1 MAGNIHD
8 HISKA
13 LKSKGKRTLEKNLHD
28 ESQPDQ
34 TMASDSALE
43 ERLTS
48 IISPVEDEYENDIQT
63 QIYWEQPPLSELN
76 QNNLSE
82 ETVKQI
88 YKRLYNKILEEHDFT
103 KDDEALKEIHTL
115 STKAIISK
123 IQSQADLS
131 QFDTVKVK
139 AICLKTRSQ
148 EMKNQIICRDI
159 ERLREKIFDFIFNVK
174 TLPITNELS
183 FLRENYN
190 KRTDDPI
197 YSEIHEKINEIL
209 TKGVFSLE
217 DSFLIKVLRHI
228 KKLIM
233 LTPYDQAML
242 SSFILK
248 NSSIT
253 SPFSESDIELLSH
266 DIEEFI
272 TDCPTLQIEQESK
285 FIRHALIYDIE
296 LIKMGNINE
305 YFCRFDLSDVSN
317 KSFSLLNNNPE
328 LISIIQSNI
337 SPDSIED
344 INRKL
349 NDCQKLTQEYGYARI
364 ASSINKNDYDII
376 SQIQHLH
383 KNITEHSNLLNI
395 LLDLQTALETANK
408 STLSTQVEALD
419 VILENLKFMN
429 EHLSFLFTT
438 LHSPGFDKPYN
449 ENIFLFRL
457 GRGDFFK
464 ESDRFPLYLATFA
477 IHKSFNPNNILD
489 LFIDNFN
496 DYSLAQKEICLEF
509 VKNFIILDTSNSM
522 IPIKYESNELI
533 HKFEL
538 FCQFILA
545 NVNEN
550 AELEDKLNDIS
561 NLLINKIVEK
571 GKSFSEYLNDIT
583 KNKIPSET
591 LLRNINTINDDFK
604 NNTISISL
612 IEEYCIE
619 INFIIE
625 SPFLLLAND
634 EYTVPLENAISYF
647 CSQLLNIPQFQ
658 NSAEDLNNKLA
669 QRKNTPSP
677 RQASQSSQEVPEV
690 ENDDICIV
698 THIVNEIAQGNVLMM
713 DYEKHLTTLVDA
725 IEQGFARRFL
735 KIDICEMTETPWIN
749 DDLRIHNGLNPKS
762 PNIRAY
768 LQYYHCIAKFFT
780 LAILCKIEKPGF
792 LVFRESILETKRM
805 YDFVEKMVLKAVEK
819 GYIATAN
826 TLNSIFKLKD
836 IKRLKMSNIDHKNL
850 RIQFLEDPQMRLNT
864 LKIMIQERD
873 GLPLIQSIQN
883 QLMME
888 YQQTH
893 GSEFEKFVRIG
904 QKLRFMEGKKASA
917 KNKIYSQADIA
928 TQITT
933 IIENGSLLSPR
944 MLAEDIIINEE
955 TFAEKIEKAS
965 FNIKPTEF
973 KEYSIHD
980 IPSINDLKELLIY
993 WHNRLEDFHFIEKQP
1008 EKFMFQHIERL
1019 IHDDENFTHF
1029 EDTLEIF
1036 DAIAM
1041 IDESKQRVYKNLEH
1055 DITNI
1060 LSSYYKHVLK
1070 HLKSEQSQP
1079 AAELE
1084 VFFSIY
1090 NKHSR
1095 IKKSREA
1102 NISSFNP
1109 FSSPKA
1115 LKEIIE
1121 KIDRAQAKFNQMMN
1135 AYIQSRG
1142 QKTYTEL
1149 LMKVLEGDNQE
1160 PIIHFGSPH
1169 HVVTGSSASLL
1180 PDSEFPVPQAEPEH
1194 PDYIGINRTM
1204 NFNPNTSQRSALEI
1218 FETKELQK
1226 DFQEAFPWS
1235 INRTTISQLEHARL
1249 NPSINLL
1256 ATELLFNPP
1265 TQMAVMNYVLLA
1277 LDCLGKI
1284 SGFNG
1289 ELAISNFANIK
1300 MISDTLQDVSDLLLI
1315 SNPDDEYLNVK
1326 IDHMT
1331 YKLVVLNQDLIDM
1344 LQHPNP
1350 EYPVQN
1356 NINMNDFCHINEYL
1370 THKLLGI
1377 PYQKSIL
1384 SALNPE
1390 SYILDAVTP
1399 AIKNEFLKVTST
1411 TPVYQQLAEDNYTSE
1426 NINED
1431 D

>member
-13 LKSKGKRTLEKNLHD
+13 LKSKGKRTLLKN
-28 ESQPDQ
+28 ESHPDQ
-34 TMASDSALE
+34 TITSDSALE

-48 IISPVEDEYENDIQT
+48 MISPALVEDEYENDIQT

-82 ETVKQI
+82 EMLKQI

-103 KDDEALKEIHTL
+103 KDDEALEEIHKL

-123 IQSQADLS
+123 IHSQAALS
-131 QFDTVKVK
+131 QFDSVKVK

-159 ERLREKIFDFIFNVK
+159 EKLRGKIFDFLVNVK
-174 TLPITNELS
+174 KLPATNELS
-183 FLRENYN
+183 YLRENCN

-197 YSEIHEKINEIL
+197 YSEIREKLTEIL

-217 DSFLIKVLRHI
+217 NDFLIKLLRHT
-228 KKLIM
+228 KKLTM
-233 LTPYDQAML
+233 LTPYDQAMF

-248 NSSIT
+248 NSSIA

-296 LIKMGNINE
+296 LIKIGNINE
-305 YFCRFDLSDVSN
+305 YLCRFDLSEVSN
-317 KSFSLLNNNPE
+317 KCFTLLTENQE
-328 LISIIQSNI
+328 LLSIIQNNI
-337 SPDSIED
+337 SLDSIED
-344 INRKL
+344 INTKL
-349 NDCQKLTQEYGYARI
+349 NECQKLTQEYGYARL
-364 ASSINKNDYDII
+364 ASSINKNDYEII

-383 KNITEHSNLLNI
+383 KSIIEHSNLLNI
-395 LLDLQTALETANK
+395 LLDLQMALETKNK
-408 STLSTQVEALD
+408 SSLSTQTEALD
-419 VILENLKFMN
+419 TILENLKFLN

-464 ESDRFPLYLATFA
+464 EADRFPLYLATFA
-477 IHKSFNPNNILD
+477 IHKPFNPNNILD

-496 DYSLAQKEICLEF
+496 DYSLVQKEICLEF

-571 GKSFSEYLNDIT
+571 GKFFSEYLNDIT

-612 IEEYCIE
+612 IEEYCIQ

-625 SPFLLLAND
+625 SPFLLLPND
-634 EYTVPLENAISYF
+634 AYTVPLENAISYF
-647 CSQLLNIPQFQ
+647 CSQLLKIPQFQ
-658 NSAEDLNNKLA
+658 NSAEDLSNKLA
-669 QRKNTPSP
+669 QRKNTPYHQQG
-677 RQASQSSQEVPEV
+677 RQTSKEEPE
-690 ENDDICIV
+690 EANDLCIV
-698 THIVNEIAQGNVLMM
+698 THIVNEIAQGNVIMM
-713 DYEKHLTTLVDA
+713 DYEKHLTAVVDA

-735 KIDICEMTETPWIN
+735 KIDISELTETPWIN

-792 LVFRESILETKRM
+792 LAFRESILETKRM

-819 GYIATAN
+819 GYVATAN

-836 IKRLKMSNIDHKNL
+836 IKRLKMSNIDKKNL
-850 RIQFLEDPQMRLNT
+850 RTQFLEDPQVRLST
-864 LKIMIQERD
+864 LKSMIQEKD

-883 QLMME
+883 QLMIE
-888 YQQTH
+888 YQRIY
-893 GSEFEKFVRIG
+893 GSEFEKFVRVG
-904 QKLRFMEGKKASA
+904 QKLRFMESKKVSA

-928 TQITT
+928 TQITS

-944 MLAEDIIINEE
+944 MLAEDIIINED

-965 FNIKPTEF
+965 FNIKPDEF

-980 IPSINDLKELLIY
+980 IPSINNLKELLIY

-1008 EKFMFQHIERL
+1008 EKFMFQYIERL
-1019 IHDDENFTHF
+1019 IRDDENFTHF
-1029 EDTLEIF
+1029 EDTLEIV
-1036 DAIAM
+1036 DVITM

-1070 HLKSEQSQP
+1070 HLKSDQTQP
-1079 AAELE
+1079 AAQLE

-1095 IKKSREA
+1095 IKKSRETSS
-1102 NISSFNP
+1102 SSFNP

-1121 KIDRAQAKFNQMMN
+1121 KIDRAQTKFNQMMN

-1160 PIIHFGSPH
+1160 PIIHFGSQH

-1204 NFNPNTSQRSALEI
+1204 NFNPDTSQRSALEI

-1390 SYILDAVTP
+1390 SSILDAVTP
-1399 AIKNEFLKVTST
+1399 SIKNEFLKITST
-1411 TPVYQQLAEDNYTSE
+1411 TPVYQQLVEDNYTSE

>member
-13 LKSKGKRTLEKNLHD
+13 LKSKGKRTLERNITD
-28 ESQPDQ
+28 ESHLDQ
-34 TMASDSALE
+34 TVASDSALE

-48 IISPVEDEYENDIQT
+48 LISPVENDIQT
-63 QIYWEQPPLSELN
+63 QFYWDQPPLSELN
-76 QNNLSE
+76 QYNLSE
-82 ETVKQI
+82 EMVKHI

-103 KDDEALKEIHTL
+103 NDDATLEEIHTI
-115 STKAIISK
+115 STNSIVSK
-123 IQSQADLS
+123 IKSKAELY
-131 QFDTVKVK
+131 QFDANKAK
-139 AICLKTRSQ
+139 AICLKARSQ
-148 EMKNQIICRDI
+148 EIKTQTICKDI
-159 ERLREKIFDFIFNVK
+159 DVLRRKIFDFLTTVN
-174 TLPITNELS
+174 TLPTTNELS
-183 FLRENYN
+183 YLKDNYN
-190 KRTDDPI
+190 KHTDDPI
-197 YSEIHEKINEIL
+197 YSDIQEQVKEII
-209 TKGVFSLE
+209 TKGVFSLDE
-217 DSFLIKVLRHI
+217 SFLIKLLHHI
-228 KKLIM
+228 KRLTLIS
-233 LTPYDQAML
+233 PQDQAMF

-248 NSSIT
+248 NPSIT
-253 SPFSESDIELLSH
+253 PPFSLDDIEKLSQ

-272 TDCPTLQIEQESK
+272 KDCPTLQIEKESK
-285 FIRHALIYDIE
+285 FIHHALVYDIE
-296 LIKMGNINE
+296 LIKMGQINE
-305 YFCRFDLSDVSN
+305 YFCRFDLLEVKN
-317 KSFSLLNNNPE
+317 KCLSLLIENKE
-328 LISIIQSNI
+328 LLSNIQSNI
-337 SPDSIED
+337 TLDSLQEID
-344 INRKL
+344 SKL
-349 NDCQKLTQEYGYARI
+349 NDCQKSTQEYGYARI
-364 ASSINKNDYDII
+364 TSSINKNDYEII
-376 SQIQHLH
+376 SQIQALH
-383 KNITEHSNLLNI
+383 KKIIEQSDILNI
-395 LLDLQTALETANK
+395 LLNLQSSLETNK
-408 STLSTQVEALD
+408 STLSTHVEALD
-419 VILENLKFMN
+419 VIIENLRFLN
-429 EHLSFLFTT
+429 EHLSFLFST
-438 LHSPGFDKPYN
+438 LRTSGFDKPYN

-464 ESDRFPLYLATFA
+464 ESDRFPLYLTTFA
-477 IHKSFNPNNILD
+477 IHKPFNASNILD

-496 DYSLAQKEICLEF
+496 DYSLIQKEICLEF
-509 VKNFIILDTSNSM
+509 VKNFIILDSSNSM

-538 FCQFILA
+538 FCQFVLA
-545 NVNEN
+545 NLNEN
-550 AELEDKLNDIS
+550 TILEDKLNDIS

-571 GKSFSEYLNDIT
+571 GKIFSEYLNDIS

-591 LLRNINTINDDFK
+591 LLRNINTINDDF
-604 NNTISISL
+604 NNNSISISV

-625 SPFLLLAND
+625 SPLLLLSND
-634 EYTVPLENAISYF
+634 EYTVPLESAISYF
-647 CSQLLNIPQFQ
+647 CSQLIKIPQFQ
-658 NSAEDLNNKLA
+658 NSAEDLINKLA
-669 QRKNTPSP
+669 QRKNTPSN
-677 RQASQSSQEVPEV
+677 QQSLPVNKELDLEI
-690 ENDDICIV
+690 ENDMCNVI
-698 THIVNEIAQGNVLMM
+698 HIINEITQANVTII
-713 DYEKHLTTLVDA
+713 DYEKYLNTLVDA

-735 KIDICEMTETPWIN
+735 KVDISELTETPWIN

-762 PNIRAY
+762 PNIRIY
-768 LQYYHCIAKFFT
+768 LQYYNIIAKFFT
-780 LAILCKIEKPGF
+780 LAILCKIEKPGT
-792 LVFRESILETKRM
+792 LVFRENILETKRM
-805 YDFVEKMVLKAVEK
+805 YDFVEKLVLKAIEK
-819 GYIATAN
+819 GFVATAN

-836 IKRLKMSNIDHKNL
+836 IKRLKMSNIDNKNL
-850 RIQFLEDPQMRLNT
+850 RTQFLEEPQMRLST
-864 LKIMIQERD
+864 LKTMIQEKD

-883 QLMME
+883 QVMME
-888 YQQTH
+888 YQKTY

-904 QKLRFMEGKKASA
+904 QKLRFMEGKKESA
-917 KNKIYSQADIA
+917 KNKIYSQADIV
-928 TQITT
+928 TQIITVF
-933 IIENGSLLSPR
+933 EKGSLLSPHI
-944 MLAEDIIINEE
+944 LAEDILISDEI
-955 TFAEKIEKAS
+955 FSEKIEKAS

-980 IPSINDLKELLIY
+980 IPSIIDFKELLNY
-993 WHNRLEDFHFIEKQP
+993 WYNRLEDFHFIEKNP
-1008 EKFMFQHIERL
+1008 EKHIYQHIEQL
-1019 IHDDENFTHF
+1019 IRDDENFIHL
-1029 EDTLEIF
+1029 ENTLDIL
-1036 DAIAM
+1036 DLIAI
-1041 IDESKQRVYKNLEH
+1041 IDESNNRVYKNLEH
-1055 DITNI
+1055 DLMNI
-1060 LSSYYKHVLK
+1060 LSLYYKHVLK
-1070 HLKSEQSQP
+1070 HLKSDQSEP
-1079 AAELE
+1079 VSELE
-1084 VFFSIY
+1084 TFFSIY

-1095 IKKSREA
+1095 IKKSRET

-1115 LKEIIE
+1115 LKEIIN
-1121 KIDRAQAKFNQMMN
+1121 KIDHAQTKFNQIMN
-1135 AYIQSRG
+1135 AYIQSCD

-1149 LMKVLEGDNQE
+1149 LMKVLEGDKQE

-1169 HVVTGSSASLL
+1169 QVAMGSSSSLL

-1204 NFNPNTSQRSALEI
+1204 NFNPDTSQRSALEI

-1235 INRTTISQLEHARL
+1235 INRSSINQLEHARL

-1289 ELAISNFANIK
+1289 ELAISNFAKIK

-1356 NINMNDFCHINEYL
+1356 NTDMNEFCHINEYL

-1390 SYILDAVTP
+1390 SNILDAVSVT
-1399 AIKNEFLKVTST
+1399 IRNDFMKVVSNS
-1411 TPVYQQLAEDNYTSE
+1411 PVYTQMDESLYS
-1426 NINED
+1426 NESD
-1431 D
+1431 LEE